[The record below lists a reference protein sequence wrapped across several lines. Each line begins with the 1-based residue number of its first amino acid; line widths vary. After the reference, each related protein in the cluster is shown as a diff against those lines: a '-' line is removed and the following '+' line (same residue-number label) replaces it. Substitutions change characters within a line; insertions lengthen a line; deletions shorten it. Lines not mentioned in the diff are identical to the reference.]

1 MTAQRVYR
9 FFPALVALSTFLV
22 FLPALQNDWVNW
34 DDTANFLDN
43 PAYRGLGWAQLKWMW
58 STQMLRHYIPLSWM
72 TLGLD
77 YKIWGMNP
85 WGYHLTNVLLHTA
98 DAVAFYLLAVAI
110 FKITIPPKA
119 GAEIPIGAM
128 FAALIFAIHPLRVES
143 VAWIT
148 ERRDVLSGLFYLL
161 AILAYIHAYQPG
173 HPIRRKYY
181 WLCLASFAAA
191 LLSKEIV
198 VTLPALLLLLD
209 IYPLRRLP
217 ATPRRWLEAQVRAV
231 WFEKIPFF
239 ALSLGMIV
247 VVQYRS
253 TRMDLFDAMAG
264 MGRLSRIAAAIY
276 NLAFYL
282 GKTVAPVRLSPLYE
296 FTPHKIDPAAAPFQ
310 ISLLVVL
317 SITATAILL
326 LRRYPSLL
334 AVWLA
339 YAITLAPVLGFFANG
354 PTVTYDRNTYLAC
367 LGWALLAGASMVLW
381 WQRTQAIRWLL
392 AAAATLAILSLAA
405 LTNQQIRVWH
415 DSDALWTQAL
425 QVEPSFIAYNNM
437 AEVLMSRGDDL
448 WAAENFRK
456 AIAMRPDFSPAHL
469 GLGGALLRLHRL
481 DEAAR
486 EYQTALDLGKNL
498 AFAHNGLACALAWQ
512 GKRDE
517 AIRHFEQAIQLRPD
531 YADARRNLAQ
541 VLARNK

>member
-181 WLCLASFAAA
+181 WLCLASFALA

-282 GKTVAPVRLSPLYE
+282 GKTVAPVRLSPLYG

-310 ISLLVVL
+310 FSLLLVL
-317 SITATAILL
+317 SITVTAILL

-405 LTNQQIRVWH
+405 LTNQQIGVWH
-415 DSDALWTQAL
+415 DSDTLWTQAL